1 MIKTFRF
8 YYYKLGDFWMVG
20 DKEHDRVWLKDE
32 QNMRK
37 LFPINSRIEFMHNG
51 EYMAGIVLDD
61 RIYAGPIKP
70 GEDFRPSPDDL
81 GVKYIDHQVCIKV
94 IEVVSSDEDED

>member
-8 YYYKLGDFWMVG
+8 YYHKIGDFWMVG
-20 DKEHDRVWLKDE
+20 DKEHDRVWLKDD
-32 QNMRK
+32 QNIRS
-37 LFPINSRIEFMHNG
+37 LFPINSKIEFMHDG

-70 GEDFRPSPDDL
+70 DEDFRPNPYDKE
-81 GVKYIDHQVCIKV
+81 VKYIDHQVCIKL
-94 IEVVSSDEDED
+94 IEVVSSDED

>member
-8 YYYKLGDFWMVG
+8 YYHSIGDFWMVG
-20 DKEHDRVWLKDE
+20 DKEHDRVWVKDD

-37 LFPINSRIEFMHNG
+37 LFPINSKIEFMHNN

-61 RIYAGPIKP
+61 RIYAGPVKP
-70 GEDFRPSPDDL
+70 GEDFRPSPDDEK
-81 GVKYIDHQVCIKV
+81 VKYIDHQVFIKLT
-94 IEVVSSDEDED
+94 EVVS